1 MLWVCFPLELFRSN
15 TLHIGSICSY
25 NMVCCLFGYLKICH
39 LKIWR
44 ILKILVQVIMGQCGR
59 IYFFPIYYYGSSEQ
73 DGLYFQN
80 FDEFY
85 LVGSCMLVQVFFFFS
100 SGNLILD
107 GIFAC
112 IIMAV
117 YNFEKGLIMF
127 SFSNWKS
134 VFFSSNYNFFPLNL
148 RNDFL
153 VSSNDFF
160 VVLMHNW

>member
-1 MLWVCFPLELFRSN
+1 
-15 TLHIGSICSY
+15 
-25 NMVCCLFGYLKICH
+25 
-39 LKIWR
+39 
-44 ILKILVQVIMGQCGR
+44 
-59 IYFFPIYYYGSSEQ
+59 
-73 DGLYFQN
+73 
-80 FDEFY
+80 
-85 LVGSCMLVQVFFFFS
+85 MLVQVFFFS

-160 VVLMHNW
+160 CGFDAQLVIVFFTARTRTFFEFERELKSANFNFGDQ